1 MFIYLLKNGANPH
14 STDKNNCTVLWIST
28 LTNDVK
34 IVRSLLKYK
43 VKNDCVGEDDVTCL
57 MTAAYS
63 GSYDIVLE
71 LLKISINNF

>member
-1 MFIYLLKNGANPH
+1 M
-14 STDKNNCTVLWIST
+14 ST